1 MMSENIYLDLK
12 GKLSTLV
19 NEYHIIDNEIKKLN
33 NKKSKLKEEI
43 KDKMKS
49 ENIERARS
57 QLYSV
62 LLSIIQP
69 KPKLSQKKLY
79 EEMVAL
85 GLEPLWDKCLYIPDP
100 YDKLT
105 INLRK
110 GGENIF

>member
-1 MMSENIYLDLK
+1 MGKNEYLNLK
-12 GKLSTLV
+12 GELLTLAK
-19 NEYHIIDNEIKKLN
+19 EYHLIGEEIKTLD
-33 NKKSKLKEEI
+33 NKKSKLKEII

-49 ENIERARS
+49 GNIEKARS

-79 EEMVAL
+79 EEMVAQ
-85 GLEPLWDKCLYIPDP
+85 GLKPLWDKCLYTPKP
-100 YDKLT
+100 YERLT
-105 INLRK
+105 VNLRK